1 MTACSI
7 SVLRDL
13 AGKLAGAG
21 TGHLSAPI
29 SGGVLPTVACFL
41 CRADKSGQTALHW
54 AAVRGSLLAGES
66 LLSHG
71 ADLRIQDGRGY
82 TTCHVAAQYGQ
93 TAFIY
98 MCALR
103 WRADIDRCAA
113 TFLLFFS
120 SLLSYRDVITSG
132 TLL

>member
-1 MTACSI
+1 MMALCS
-7 SVLRDL
+7 
-13 AGKLAGAG
+13 
-21 TGHLSAPI
+21 P
-29 SGGVLPTVACFL
+29 
-41 CRADKSGQTALHW
+41 CRADKSGQTAMHW
-54 AAVRGSLLAGES
+54 AAVRGSLLAGEA

-103 WRADIDRCAA
+103 WRADIDRCDGIAVH
-113 TFLLFFS
+113 LPQRV
-120 SLLSYRDVITSG
+120 YMSG
-132 TLL
+132 WT

>member
-1 MTACSI
+1 MSCYPNGQSCWRRATEHAEAHPFAINSQ
-7 SVLRDL
+7 
-13 AGKLAGAG
+13 
-21 TGHLSAPI
+21 
-29 SGGVLPTVACFL
+29 CFL

-54 AAVRGSLLAGES
+54 AAVRGSLLAGEA

-82 TTCHVAAQYGQ
+82 TSCHVAAQYGQ

-103 WRADIDRCAA
+103 WRADIDRCA
-113 TFLLFFS
+113 S
-120 SLLSYRDVITSG
+120 RDVQSV
-132 TLL
+132 